1 MSTNASETRTA
12 TTILPERPD
21 SPDAVALIEE
31 LDAHLAPLYNIESR
45 HGYSVEKLI
54 RQGVHF
60 FVLRHDGVPAG
71 CGGIQFFTPENEPA
85 YGEVKRMYV
94 REQFR
99 GKGFGRIILDR
110 LAEHAAQNGIKLL
123 RLETGIYQKAAI
135 RLYEQ
140 YGFVRIPPFGDYW
153 DDPVS
158 LCYEKRI
165 E

>member
-1 MSTNASETRTA
+1 MSTNPSETRMP
-12 TTILPERPD
+12 TTIDLERPD
-21 SPDAVALIEE
+21 TPDAVALIEALE
-31 LDAHLAPLYNIESR
+31 AHLAPLYNIESR

-60 FVLRHDGVPAG
+60 FVLRHENTPAG
-71 CGGIQFFTPENEPA
+71 CGGIQFYRPESEPA

-94 REQFR
+94 RDSFR
-99 GKGFGRIILDR
+99 GKGFGRLILDR
-110 LAEHAAQNGIKLL
+110 LAEHAAQNGIKVL
-123 RLETGIYQKAAI
+123 RLETGIYQEAAI